1 MLNRV
6 LLLLLL
12 ILPNMAFAHIILIVG
27 DSLSAAYGIPVEKGW
42 VSLLQERLDTR
53 GYPYQIINASIS
65 GDTTAN
71 ARARLPQALASHAP
85 AVVLLELGGND
96 GLRGLSLTAMK
107 SNLVAMISSLQEA
120 GTQVLLIGV
129 QLPPNYGPRYT
140 ERFQAIYYELA
151 EEHDLSLLPSLVDGI
166 GTEENLMQPDGI
178 HPNATAQP
186 LIRDRVWEELLP
198 LLKYV
203 KGDGAQKW
211 FLMARHGEC
220 AEIFSL
226 QRKIPG
232 LGEPETLGSFIDI
245 MESKGYSVHQ
255 QSLPV
260 PNDSAVEVNVPELSL
275 GLIFVTPELCSV
287 YLEHS

>member
-53 GYPYQIINASIS
+53 DYPYQIINASIS

-71 ARARLPQALASHAP
+71 ARARLPQALASHEP

-107 SNLVAMISSLQEA
+107 SNLVAMISSLQESGA
-120 GTQVLLIGV
+120 QVLLIGV

-140 ERFQAIYYELA
+140 ERFQAIYHELA
-151 EEHDLSLLPSLVDGI
+151 RERDITLLPSLVDGI
-166 GTEENLMQPDGI
+166 GTEQNLMQPDGI

-198 LLKYV
+198 LLGKR
-203 KGDGAQKW
+203 GQ
-211 FLMARHGEC
+211 
-220 AEIFSL
+220 
-226 QRKIPG
+226 Q
-232 LGEPETLGSFIDI
+232 TGS
-245 MESKGYSVHQ
+245 Q
-255 QSLPV
+255 
-260 PNDSAVEVNVPELSL
+260 
-275 GLIFVTPELCSV
+275 
-287 YLEHS
+287 